1 MAGVQPPPL
10 RSLDDFLL
18 CSARFAVPDVRDLDR
33 WNHRMINNLLY
44 YQTNYLLSALVLLL
58 IVGYFQPF
66 QMFVGVTVVS
76 IAFLGFVFAAENQ
89 ATVRRFRRNHPYVSV
104 TAVLLATYLFMLAL
118 GGVAVFLFGI
128 AFPVLRPHV
137 PVGVTSAAV
146 AFRRALQM
154 FYLRDRGPPAPV
166 RFWSVRAGSGL
177 RLDQDHVTDGGSTPH
192 TPSSGRSCDVT
203 VGRSGLKRFEP
214 PERVR

>member
-76 IAFLGFVFAAENQ
+76 VAFVGFVFAAENQ

-128 AFPVLRPHV
+128 AFPVL
-137 PVGVTSAAV
+137 SK
-146 AFRRALQM
+146 
-154 FYLRDRGPPAPV
+154 
-166 RFWSVRAGSGL
+166 SGTL
-177 RLDQDHVTDGGSTPH
+177 ESTLITNP
-192 TPSSGRSCDVT
+192 
-203 VGRSGLKRFEP
+203 RSGTYVPSVVFFCIILLEIQEEIVATKP
-214 PERVR
+214 WILLYQIP